1 MRVKH
6 GDHSHEVYLCDDGTL
21 DTVITV
27 DGHEARFSEADR
39 HSDGSVKEA
48 WLREAAIE
56 ACDDGLL
63 EDEEVEDAG
72 DRPDGWNRRG

>member
-6 GDHSHEVYLCDDGTL
+6 GDHEHEVFLSDDGTL
-21 DTVITV
+21 DTVIAV
-27 DGHEARFSEADR
+27 DGREVRYSEADR
-39 HSDGSVKEA
+39 SGDGSVKGA

-63 EDEEVEDAG
+63 EEEGE
-72 DRPDGWNRRG
+72 